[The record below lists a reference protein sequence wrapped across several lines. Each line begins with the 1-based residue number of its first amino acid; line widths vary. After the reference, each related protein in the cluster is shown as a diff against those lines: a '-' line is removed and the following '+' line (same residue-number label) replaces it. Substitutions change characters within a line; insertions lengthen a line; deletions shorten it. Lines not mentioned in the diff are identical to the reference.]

1 MGFNGKNNIQPPYG
15 FSAAQD
21 AELPYGLQLVDTP
34 GMIDLLGAPREPL
47 VSTGFEGV
55 FNGFLMGI

>member
-1 MGFNGKNNIQPPYG
+1 MIHKNYTAPYG
-15 FSAAQD
+15 FSGAQD

-34 GMIDLLGAPREPL
+34 GMIDLPGAPREPL
-47 VSTGFEGV
+47 VFTGFEWV